1 MHTYPPASQPTT
13 SAIIHTY
20 PPKPTQTHEDF
31 RMSMREEEEEEEE
44 EGVRLSLRM
53 REEEEEEEHDSPLVR
68 CRMKEEDDQRP
79 TKVVLKEI
87 DQSSKLRDDVRELRY
102 SHHELL
108 VRKRNMQTN
117 AHYRKLEMQSIAD
130 QYCDKN
136 GHLELEKVEAL
147 TSLEQQHHSE
157 VSLIQNRMALNIE
170 EVQHAT
176 RAERDLLLA
185 EKDALHQC
193 ETLLARQ
200 KLIQNERELARLTA
214 GYDSKIASLDNQIQQ
229 AKTIMPALPPS
240 WRHVVGKKPV
250 ATCTNIVGFLPIP
263 DALSESPVDEPII
276 SDNSSKDGLRLTS
289 LLNLPIKDAMVG
301 MLAEALAKAL
311 QCQQTSPK
319 NKANVR
325 DLFKETFHLMKDDE
339 YMLYEGAAHEAVS
352 LFIGSIGPGPD
363 PLALQWD
370 IVKDRGMLGAY
381 NLSEGCI

>member
-1 MHTYPPASQPTT
+1 MSRLIALFSPHSDGELIDVESHPLQELRPMHTYPPASQPTT

-44 EGVRLSLRM
+44 EGVRLSLQM
-53 REEEEEEEHDSPLVR
+53 REEEEEEEEHDSPLVR
-68 CRMKEEDDQRP
+68 CRMREEDDQRP

-108 VRKRNMQTN
+108 VRKRNMQ
-117 AHYRKLEMQSIAD
+117 
-130 QYCDKN
+130 N

-147 TSLEQQHHSE
+147 ASLEQQHRSE
-157 VSLIQNRMALNIE
+157 VLLIQNRMALNVE
-170 EVQHAT
+170 EVQHAARAERDT
-176 RAERDLLLA
+176 LLDAAHAERDLLLA
-185 EKDALHQC
+185 EKDALHQR

-214 GYDSKIASLDNQIQQ
+214 GYDSKIASLDVHLESNQIQQ
-229 AKTIMPALPPS
+229 AKTITPALPPS

-250 ATCTNIVGFLPIP
+250 ATCTNIVGFSPIP
-263 DALSESPVDEPII
+263 DALLESPVDEPII

-289 LLNLPIKDAMVG
+289 LLNLPIEDATVG

-311 QCQQTSPK
+311 QCQQTSPSRPRLRQ

-325 DLFKETFHLMKDDE
+325 DLFKETFHLTKDDE
-339 YMLYEGAAHEAVS
+339 YMLYEGAAHKAV
-352 LFIGSIGPGPD
+352 
-363 PLALQWD
+363 
-370 IVKDRGMLGAY
+370 
-381 NLSEGCI
+381 EGTK